1 MIYPDDFETRLG
13 FDQVRYRILQYC
25 LGDLGKK
32 KVSAISFLSDKGLIE
47 SYLFQNLEA
56 KQILDRG
63 EDLPVQ
69 SYEDPEKW
77 FKTAAM
83 EGNFLEGSDFLK
95 IGNALKII
103 QTATDFLQKNQTT
116 YPTLFQLSLP
126 VSSGKKMLEA
136 IQRKIDD
143 DGEVKDNASHELS
156 RIRRRLREEEMK
168 IRRIAEQIMRQAL
181 EQGWVAEGSNP
192 TIRDGR
198 LVIPIAAEHKRKIR
212 GYIIDQSSTGQ
223 TVYLEPGEVMEANN
237 DLRDLELEE
246 RKEIIRILQELTSL
260 LRDHLPE
267 LENGYE
273 FLAALDF
280 NRAKAKYSR
289 DIEATL
295 PVIEKLP
302 TLQWKNARH
311 PLLFLSLKGKR
322 RLVPLTVEL
331 PKDSRF
337 LLVSGPN
344 AGGKSVCLK
353 TVGLIQYMFQCG
365 LLVPLQ
371 EDSVMG
377 MFQKIFLD
385 IGDQQSIENDLSTYS
400 SHLHNMDFFIRQ
412 SSEETLV
419 LMDELGSGTDPNFGG
434 GIAQAVLEQ
443 LVKNKVWGLATTHYY
458 NLKVFASNF
467 PGMRNAAMLF
477 DTEHLLP
484 LFQLAIGQP
493 GSSFALEIARKTGL
507 SAETLAA
514 AERIIG
520 KELTGLETLIKQVAE
535 EKQQLLEKDK
545 DIRQREAQLS
555 SALKRYEDL
564 AGKLESQKKDILN
577 QAKAEAST
585 LLQETNREIEKTI
598 RHIRENKAD
607 KHETRKVRQGLKE
620 MEKKVASTPLS
631 LASHSSTPGETL
643 TVGDKVRLM
652 GGESSGTL
660 LEIKGKTAIV
670 QFGELRSTVKTE
682 RLVKSSMIT
691 ANKMGRPVVK
701 GVELHQR
708 QSEFT
713 SVLDIRGKRV
723 EEVLPLLV
731 RFMDDAVLLSQSE
744 VKILHGKGAGVLRKV
759 VRDYLKKLK
768 SVSGFHDEHAD
779 RGGDGMTLVTL
790 R

>member
-13 FDQVRYRILQYC
+13 FDQIRHRIRQYC
-25 LGDLGKK
+25 LGDLGRK
-32 KVSAISFLSDKGLIE
+32 KVSGISFLSDKGLIE

-63 EDLPVQ
+63 DEVPVEP
-69 SYEDPEKW
+69 YDDPEIW
-77 FKTAAM
+77 FQTAAIVD
-83 EGNFLEGSDFLK
+83 NFLEGSDFLK
-95 IGNALKII
+95 IGSALKII
-103 QTATDFLQKNQTT
+103 QTANDFLQKNQTT
-116 YPTLFQLSLP
+116 YPALFRLSVP
-126 VSSGKKMLEA
+126 VNLEKKMLDE
-136 IQRKIDD
+136 IQQKIDD

-156 RIRRRLREEEMK
+156 RIRKRLREEERK
-168 IRRIAEQIMRQAL
+168 IRRIADQIMQQAL

-198 LVIPIAAEHKRKIR
+198 LVIPIAAEHKRKIK

-246 RKEIIRILQELTSL
+246 RKEIIRILRELTLL
-260 LRDHLPE
+260 LREHLPE

-280 NRAKAKYSR
+280 NRAKAKYSQ

-295 PVIEKLP
+295 PVIEKSP
-302 TLQWKNARH
+302 ALQWKNARH
-311 PLLFLSLKGKR
+311 PLLLLSLKGKR
-322 RLVPLTVEL
+322 RLIPLTVEL
-331 PKDSRF
+331 PKNSRF

-377 MFQKIFLD
+377 VFQKIFLD

-412 SSEETLV
+412 SGEETLV

-443 LVKNKVWGLATTHYY
+443 LVKNKVWGFATTHYY

-507 SAETLAA
+507 STETLAA

-535 EKQQLLEKDK
+535 EKQQLSEKDK

-555 SALKRYEDL
+555 LALARYEDL

-577 QAKAEAST
+577 KAKVEAST

-620 MEKKVASTPLS
+620 MERKVKPPASSPPLQS
-631 LASHSSTPGETL
+631 EPLV
-643 TVGDKVRLM
+643 VGDKVRM
-652 GGESSGTL
+652 VGGEGTGTL
-660 LEIKGKTAIV
+660 LEVKGKTAIV

-682 RLVKSSMIT
+682 RLVKSSTIT
-691 ANKMGRPVVK
+691 ANKMVRPVVK

-708 QSEFT
+708 QSEFS

-744 VKILHGKGAGVLRKV
+744 VKILHGKGEGVLRKV
-759 VRDYLKKLK
+759 VRDYLKALK
-768 SVSGFHDEHAD
+768 SIANFHDEHAD

>member
-1 MIYPDDFETRLG
+1 MIYPDDFEIRLG
-13 FDQVRYRILQYC
+13 FDQIRHRIRQYC
-25 LGDLGKK
+25 LGDLGRK
-32 KVSAISFLSDKGLIE
+32 KVSGISFLSDKGLIE

-63 EDLPVQ
+63 DEVPVEP
-69 SYEDPEKW
+69 YDDPEIW
-77 FKTAAM
+77 FQTAAIVD
-83 EGNFLEGSDFLK
+83 NFLEGSDFLK
-95 IGNALKII
+95 IGSALKIV
-103 QTATDFLQKNQTT
+103 QTANDFLQKNQTT
-116 YPTLFQLSLP
+116 YPALFRLSVP
-126 VSSGKKMLEA
+126 VNSEKKMLDE
-136 IQRKIDD
+136 IQQKIDD
-143 DGEVKDNASHELS
+143 DGDVKDNASHELS
-156 RIRRRLREEEMK
+156 RIRKRLREEERK
-168 IRRIAEQIMRQAL
+168 IRRIADQIMQQAL

-198 LVIPIAAEHKRKIR
+198 LVIPIAVEHKRKIK
-212 GYIIDQSSTGQ
+212 GYIVAQSSTGQ

-260 LRDHLPE
+260 LRQYIPE
-267 LENGYE
+267 LENGYKL
-273 FLAALDF
+273 LAALDF
-280 NRAKAKYSR
+280 NRAKAKYSQ

-295 PVIEKLP
+295 PVIEKSP
-302 TLQWKNARH
+302 TLQWKSARH
-311 PLLFLSLKGKR
+311 PLLLLSLKGKR
-322 RLVPLTVEL
+322 RLIPLTVEL
-331 PKDSRF
+331 PKHSRF

-377 MFQKIFLD
+377 IFQKIFLD

-412 SSEETLV
+412 SGEETLV

-443 LVKNKVWGLATTHYY
+443 LVKNKVWGFATTHYY

-467 PGMRNAAMLF
+467 SGMRNAAMLF

-507 SAETLAA
+507 STETLAA

-535 EKQQLLEKDK
+535 EKQQLSEKDK

-555 SALKRYEDL
+555 LALARYEDL

-577 QAKAEAST
+577 KAKVEAST
-585 LLQETNREIEKTI
+585 LLQETNREIERTI

-620 MEKKVASTPLS
+620 MERKVKPPASSPPLQ
-631 LASHSSTPGETL
+631 LEPL
-643 TVGDKVRLM
+643 VVGDKVRM
-652 GGESSGTL
+652 VGGEGTGTL
-660 LEIKGKTAIV
+660 LEVKGKTAIV

-708 QSEFT
+708 QSEFS

-744 VKILHGKGAGVLRKV
+744 VKILHGKGEGVLRKV
-759 VRDYLKKLK
+759 VRDYLKTLK
-768 SVSGFHDEHAD
+768 SVANFHDEHAD

>member
-1 MIYPDDFETRLG
+1 MIYPDDFEIRLG
-13 FDQVRYRILQYC
+13 FDQIRHRIRQYC
-25 LGDLGKK
+25 LGDLGRK
-32 KVSAISFLSDKGLIE
+32 KVSGISFLSDKGLIE

-63 EDLPVQ
+63 DEVPVEP
-69 SYEDPEKW
+69 YDDPEIW
-77 FKTAAM
+77 FQTAAIVD
-83 EGNFLEGSDFLK
+83 NFLEGSDFLK
-95 IGNALKII
+95 IGSALKIV
-103 QTATDFLQKNQTT
+103 QTANDFLQKNQTT
-116 YPTLFQLSLP
+116 YPALFRLSVP
-126 VSSGKKMLEA
+126 VNSEKKMLDE
-136 IQRKIDD
+136 IQQKIDD
-143 DGEVKDNASHELS
+143 DGDVKDNASHELS
-156 RIRRRLREEEMK
+156 RIRKRLREEERK
-168 IRRIAEQIMRQAL
+168 IRRIADQIMQQAL

-198 LVIPIAAEHKRKIR
+198 LVIPIAVEHKRKIK
-212 GYIIDQSSTGQ
+212 GYIVAQSSTGQ

-260 LRDHLPE
+260 LRQYIPE
-267 LENGYE
+267 LENGYRL
-273 FLAALDF
+273 LAALDF
-280 NRAKAKYSR
+280 NRAKAKYSQ

-295 PVIEKLP
+295 PVIEKSP
-302 TLQWKNARH
+302 TLQWKSARH
-311 PLLFLSLKGKR
+311 PLLLLSLKGKR
-322 RLVPLTVEL
+322 RLIPLTVEL
-331 PKDSRF
+331 PKHSRF

-377 MFQKIFLD
+377 IFQKIFLD

-412 SSEETLV
+412 SGEETLV

-443 LVKNKVWGLATTHYY
+443 LVKNKVWGFATTHYY

-467 PGMRNAAMLF
+467 SGMRNAAMLF

-507 SAETLAA
+507 STETLAA

-535 EKQQLLEKDK
+535 EKQQLSEKDK

-555 SALKRYEDL
+555 LALARYEDL

-577 QAKAEAST
+577 KAKVEAST
-585 LLQETNREIEKTI
+585 LLQETNREIERTI

-620 MEKKVASTPLS
+620 MERKVKPPASSPPLQ
-631 LASHSSTPGETL
+631 LEPL
-643 TVGDKVRLM
+643 VVGDKVRM
-652 GGESSGTL
+652 VGGEGTGTL
-660 LEIKGKTAIV
+660 LEVKGKTAIV

-701 GVELHQR
+701 GVEMHQR
-708 QSEFT
+708 QSEFS

-744 VKILHGKGAGVLRKV
+744 VKILHGKGEGVLRKV
-759 VRDYLKKLK
+759 VRDYLKTLK
-768 SVSGFHDEHAD
+768 SVANFHDEHAD

>member
-13 FDQVRYRILQYC
+13 FDQVRYRMLQYC

-32 KVSAISFLSDKGLIE
+32 KISAISFLSDKELIE

-69 SYEDPEKW
+69 SYDDPEKW

-83 EGNFLEGSDFLK
+83 VGNFLEGSDFLK

-103 QTATDFLQKNQTT
+103 QSAVDFLQKNQTT
-116 YPTLFQLSLP
+116 YPALFQLSLP

-136 IQRKIDD
+136 IHQKIDD
-143 DGEVKDNASHELS
+143 DGEVKDNASYELS
-156 RIRRRLREEEMK
+156 RIRRRLKEEEMK
-168 IRRIAEQIMRQAL
+168 IRRVAEQIMRQAL

-198 LVIPIAAEHKRKIR
+198 LVIPIAAEHKRKIK

-260 LRDHLPE
+260 LRQHLPE
-267 LENGYE
+267 LEAGYE

-311 PLLFLSLKGKR
+311 PLLSLSLKGKR

-377 MFQKIFLD
+377 VFQKIFLD

-412 SSEETLV
+412 SGEETLV

-484 LFQLAIGQP
+484 LFQLAVGQP

-520 KELTGLETLIKQVAE
+520 KELAGLETLIQQVAE
-535 EKQQLLEKDK
+535 EKQQLSEKDK
-545 DIRQREAQLS
+545 DIRQREAQVSL
-555 SALKRYEDL
+555 ALTRYEDL

-577 QAKAEAST
+577 KAKVEASE

-620 MEKKVASTPLS
+620 MERKVKPPASSPSLQSEPLV
-631 LASHSSTPGETL
+631 
-643 TVGDKVRLM
+643 VGDKVRM
-652 GGESSGTL
+652 VGGEGTGTL
-660 LEIKGKTAIV
+660 LEVNGKTAIV

-682 RLVKSSMIT
+682 RLVKSSTIT
-691 ANKMGRPVVK
+691 ANKAGRPVMK

-759 VRDYLKKLK
+759 VRDYLKTLK
-768 SVSGFHDEHAD
+768 SVANFQDEHAD

>member
-13 FDQVRYRILQYC
+13 FDQVRYRMLQYC

-32 KVSAISFLSDKGLIE
+32 KISAISFLSDKGLIE

-63 EDLPVQ
+63 EDLPIQ

-77 FKTAAM
+77 FKTVAM

-103 QTATDFLQKNQTT
+103 QTAADFLQKNQTT

-136 IQRKIDD
+136 IHQKIDD
-143 DGEVKDNASHELS
+143 DGEVKDNASYELS
-156 RIRRRLREEEMK
+156 RIRRRLKEEEMK

-198 LVIPIAAEHKRKIR
+198 LVIPIAAEHKRKIK

-260 LRDHLPE
+260 LRQHLPE
-267 LENGYE
+267 LEAGYE

-311 PLLFLSLKGKR
+311 PLLSLSLKGKR

-377 MFQKIFLD
+377 VFQKIFLD

-400 SHLHNMDFFIRQ
+400 SHLHNMDFFIRR
-412 SSEETLV
+412 SGEETLV

-484 LFQLAIGQP
+484 LFQLAVGQP

-520 KELTGLETLIKQVAE
+520 KELAGLETLIQQVAE
-535 EKQQLLEKDK
+535 EKQQLSEKDK
-545 DIRQREAQLS
+545 DIRQREAQVSL
-555 SALKRYEDL
+555 ALTRYEDL

-577 QAKAEAST
+577 KAKVEASE

-620 MEKKVASTPLS
+620 MERKVKPPASSPPLQS
-631 LASHSSTPGETL
+631 EPLV
-643 TVGDKVRLM
+643 VGDKVRM
-652 GGESSGTL
+652 VGGEGTGTL
-660 LEIKGKTAIV
+660 LEVKGKTAIV

-682 RLVKSSMIT
+682 RLVKSSTIT
-691 ANKMGRPVVK
+691 ANKTGRPVMK

-759 VRDYLKKLK
+759 VRDYLKTLK
-768 SVSGFHDEHAD
+768 SVANFQDEHAD

>member
-13 FDQVRYRILQYC
+13 FDQIRHRIRQYC
-25 LGDLGKK
+25 LGDLGRK
-32 KVSAISFLSDKGLIE
+32 KVSGISFLSDKGLIE

-63 EDLPVQ
+63 DEVPVEP
-69 SYEDPEKW
+69 YDDPEIW
-77 FKTAAM
+77 FQTAAIVD
-83 EGNFLEGSDFLK
+83 NFLEGSDFLK
-95 IGNALKII
+95 IGSALKII
-103 QTATDFLQKNQTT
+103 QTANDFLQKNQTT
-116 YPTLFQLSLP
+116 YPALFRLSVP
-126 VSSGKKMLEA
+126 VNLEKKMLDE
-136 IQRKIDD
+136 IQQKIDD

-156 RIRRRLREEEMK
+156 RIRKRLREEERK
-168 IRRIAEQIMRQAL
+168 IRRIADQIMQQAL

-198 LVIPIAAEHKRKIR
+198 LVIPIAAEHKRKIK
-212 GYIIDQSSTGQ
+212 GYIVDQSSTGQ

-246 RKEIIRILQELTSL
+246 RKEIIRILRELTLL
-260 LRDHLPE
+260 LREHLPE

-280 NRAKAKYSR
+280 NRAKAKYSQ

-295 PVIEKLP
+295 PVIEKSP
-302 TLQWKNARH
+302 ALQWKNARH
-311 PLLFLSLKGKR
+311 PLLLLSLKGKR
-322 RLVPLTVEL
+322 RLIPLTVEL
-331 PKDSRF
+331 PKNSRF

-377 MFQKIFLD
+377 VFQKIFLD

-412 SSEETLV
+412 SGEETLV

-443 LVKNKVWGLATTHYY
+443 LVKNKVWGFATTHYY

-507 SAETLAA
+507 STETLAA

-535 EKQQLLEKDK
+535 EKQQLSEKDK

-555 SALKRYEDL
+555 LALARYEDL

-577 QAKAEAST
+577 KAKVEAST

-620 MEKKVASTPLS
+620 MERKVKPPASSPPLQS
-631 LASHSSTPGETL
+631 EPLV
-643 TVGDKVRLM
+643 VGDKVRM
-652 GGESSGTL
+652 VGGEGTGTL
-660 LEIKGKTAIV
+660 LEVKGKTAIV

-682 RLVKSSMIT
+682 RLVKSSTIT
-691 ANKMGRPVVK
+691 ANKMVRPVVK

-708 QSEFT
+708 QSEFS

-744 VKILHGKGAGVLRKV
+744 VKILHGKGEGVLRKV
-759 VRDYLKKLK
+759 VRDYLKALK
-768 SVSGFHDEHAD
+768 SIANFHDEHAD